1 MSTGREASRQR
12 MPGNPG
18 EMDLANPRSPVA
30 GTQDLDETGEMG
42 SLSTWGGLYSSETGT
57 YWQVYKHRAI

>member
-18 EMDLANPRSPVA
+18 EMGLANPRSPVA

-57 YWQVYKHRAI
+57 